1 MGRCRS
7 ADRLL
12 LDLRDRPVE
21 CLSLDRSGRSFKA
34 GDTPAT
40 GREFTHKTLQL
51 NFWRPGD
58 EYGIYEDQIYI
69 GAPEDKVAK
78 SADPDNPA
86 ARRRAAGK
94 EAPSPKQRNWDKII
108 DYRWVFR

>member
-12 LDLRDRPVE
+12 LDLRDGPVE
-21 CLSLDRSGRSFKA
+21 CLPLDRSASGSFKA

-58 EYGIYEDQIYI
+58 EYGIFEDQIYI
-69 GAPEDKVAK
+69 GAPDDKVAK
-78 SADPDNPA
+78 SADPDNPVPP
-86 ARRRAAGK
+86 AAGK
-94 EAPSPKQRNWDKII
+94 EAPSPKERNWDKII